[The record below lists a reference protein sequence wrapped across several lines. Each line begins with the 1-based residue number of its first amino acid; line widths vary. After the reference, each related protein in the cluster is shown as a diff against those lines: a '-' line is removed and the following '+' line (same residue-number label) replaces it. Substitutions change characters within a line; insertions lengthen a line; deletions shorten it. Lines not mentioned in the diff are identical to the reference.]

1 MTIIHALIIGLVE
14 GITEFLPISSTAH
27 LDLARQLLQIPATDF
42 AKSFEIIIQLGA
54 IGAVIFVYW
63 HKILTNFRSYFRL
76 LSIAFL
82 PAAVI
87 GLIAYDFI
95 KTFLLGHNLIMAL
108 SLIIGGLIIY
118 LIEIFNRP
126 SSQDKISNLS
136 AFQIGLCQCLA
147 MIPGVSRAGATI
159 MGGLALGLK
168 RETIVEFS
176 FLLAIPTM
184 LAATGLDMIK
194 SNFAFS
200 SHEWLL
206 LSVGIITAFASALL
220 VIKLFLRYIAHHNF
234 IYFSLYRIALG
245 ITILLTVI

>member
-63 HKILTNFRSYFRL
+63 HKILTNFRNYFRL

>member
-63 HKILTNFRSYFRL
+63 HKILTNFRNYFRL

-234 IYFSLYRIALG
+234 IYFALYRIALG
-245 ITILLTVI
+245 LTILIML